1 VPSPIGLESAAAYR
15 EETHP
20 QAFIP
25 SLKVTWVPTLKAQ
38 RAHTQSLHR
47 RKLLERRMLC
57 RIAKPIVNPKTVNWK
72 NLVMVWLCPSI
83 HQELNKINPR

>member
-1 VPSPIGLESAAAYR
+1 
-15 EETHP
+15 
-20 QAFIP
+20 
-25 SLKVTWVPTLKAQ
+25 
-38 RAHTQSLHR
+38 
-47 RKLLERRMLC
+47 MLC